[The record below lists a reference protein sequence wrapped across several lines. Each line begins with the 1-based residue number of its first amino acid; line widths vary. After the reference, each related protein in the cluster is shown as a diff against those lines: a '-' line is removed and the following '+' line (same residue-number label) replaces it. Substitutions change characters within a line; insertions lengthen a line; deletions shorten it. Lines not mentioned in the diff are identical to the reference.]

1 VLRVEMCLTQ
11 PLGTLPAEEGAAYKN
26 WRYFFTLFSLFSLCL
41 PLHSV
46 LLYAGKFLLWVFN
59 VTLERTVSQ
68 AGLGF

>member
-1 VLRVEMCLTQ
+1 MCSLLPDKMCLFLLQ

-46 LLYAGKFLLWVFN
+46 LLYAGKFLKG
-59 VTLERTVSQ
+59 TVSR